1 MEMST
6 TLLTTSTVLLTVMV
20 IVLGIA
26 LIKGRQNA
34 LLDQRSF
41 DTASVGVVHVAIDG
55 TWLRMNDK
63 MLEITGYTRDELE
76 DMVCPFLTIPLAPTP
91 IN

>member
-26 LIKGRQNA
+26 LNKGRQNA
-34 LLDQRSF
+34 LLYQRSF
-41 DTASVGVVHVAIDG
+41 DTASVGVVHVAMDG
-55 TWLRMNDK
+55 T
-63 MLEITGYTRDELE
+63 
-76 DMVCPFLTIPLAPTP
+76 
-91 IN
+91 